1 MTVGKIIREKRIEAG
16 LSQDKLADIIGVS
29 QSHIAAIE
37 RGAIKTPRRETLIKF
52 QEALGF
58 DLTEY
63 MPPPETEER
72 AQARYLSHYMI
83 EYRKRTGRS
92 RADIA
97 KEIGISHHTYQQIE
111 TQRLEPTPRVLEA
124 IADLCEMTVKE
135 ILSKP
140 VTRDRVFNNYQF
152 NLILKEFHMITDEAL
167 ELAKKKGNA
176 RGLND
181 QQILLAAEL
190 YTDMEI
196 KKQAQRYAANM
207 GKPFAEVMRIWREHK
222 ND

>member
-1 MTVGKIIREKRIEAG
+1 MTVGKIIREKRIESG

-37 RGAIKTPRRETLIKF
+37 RGAIKAPRRETLIKF

-63 MPPPETEER
+63 MPPPETEDR
-72 AQARYLSHYMI
+72 AQARYLSYHMI

-97 KEIGISHHTYQQIE
+97 KEIGITHHTYQQIE

-140 VTRDRVFNNYQF
+140 ITRDRVFNNYQF
-152 NLILKEFHMITDEAL
+152 NLILKEFHMITDEAQ
-167 ELAKKKGNA
+167 ECARKVGNVRGFTEAQVEAVAKA
-176 RGLND
+176 ISD
-181 QQILLAAEL
+181 I
-190 YTDMEI
+190 EI

-207 GKPFAEVMRIWREHK
+207 GKPFAEVMRIWRDH

>member
-1 MTVGKIIREKRIEAG
+1 MTVGTIIRDKRIEMG
-16 LSQDKLADIIGVS
+16 LTQDALASLIGITQNHV
-29 QSHIAAIE
+29 ARIE
-37 RGAIKTPRRETLIKF
+37 RGAVENPRRETLIKF

-72 AQARYLSHYMI
+72 AQARYLSHHMI

-140 VTRDRVFNNYQF
+140 VTRDRVFNNHQF
-152 NLILKEFHMITDEAL
+152 NLILKEFHMITDDAL

-181 QQILLAAEL
+181 EQIRLAAEL

>member
-37 RGAIKTPRRETLIKF
+37 RGAIKAPRRETLIKF

-72 AQARYLSHYMI
+72 AQARYLSHHMI

-92 RADIA
+92 RAEIA

-111 TQRLEPTPRVLEA
+111 TQKLAPTERVLEA

-152 NLILKEFHMITDEAL
+152 NLILKEFHMITDDAWECARKVGNVRGFTETQVEAV
-167 ELAKKKGNA
+167 AKA
-176 RGLND
+176 ISD
-181 QQILLAAEL
+181 I
-190 YTDMEI
+190 EI

-207 GKPFAEVMRIWREHK
+207 GKPFAEVMRIWRDHK

>member
-16 LSQDKLADIIGVS
+16 LSQDKLADKIGVS

-97 KEIGISHHTYQQIE
+97 KEIGITHHTYQQIE

-135 ILSKP
+135 LLSKP
-140 VTRDRVFNNYQF
+140 IMRDRVFNNYQF

-167 ELAKKKGNA
+167 EIAKKKGNA

-181 QQILLAAEL
+181 EQIRLAAEL
-190 YTDMEI
+190 YADMEI

>member
-1 MTVGKIIREKRIEAG
+1 MTVGKIIRERRIEAG

-63 MPPPETEER
+63 MPPPEAEER
-72 AQARYLSHYMI
+72 AQARYLSYHMA

-97 KEIGISHHTYQQIE
+97 KEIGVTSWTYQQIE

-135 ILSKP
+135 LLSKP
-140 VTRDRVFNNYQF
+140 IMRDRVFNNYQF
-152 NLILKEFHMITDEAL
+152 NLILKEFHMIVDDAQECARKVGNVRGFTEAQI
-167 ELAKKKGNA
+167 EAVAKA
-176 RGLND
+176 ISD
-181 QQILLAAEL
+181 I
-190 YTDMEI
+190 EI

>member
-1 MTVGKIIREKRIEAG
+1 MTVGKIIRNKRIEAG

-37 RGAIKTPRRETLIKF
+37 RGAIKAPRRETLIKF

-72 AQARYLSHYMI
+72 AQARYLSYHMI

-111 TQRLEPTPRVLEA
+111 TQRLEPTQRVLEA

-135 ILSKP
+135 LLSKP
-140 VTRDRVFNNYQF
+140 IMRDRVFNNYQF

-167 ELAKKKGNA
+167 DIAKKKGNA

-181 QQILLAAEL
+181 EQIRLAAEL

-196 KKQAQRYAANM
+196 KKQAQRYVANM
-207 GKPFAEVMRIWREHK
+207 GKPFAEVMRIWRDHK

>member
-72 AQARYLSHYMI
+72 AQARYLSHHMI

-97 KEIGISHHTYQQIE
+97 KEIEITHHTYQQIE
-111 TQRLEPTPRVLEA
+111 TQKLEPTPRVLEA
-124 IADLCEMTVKE
+124 IAKLCEMTVKE
-135 ILSKP
+135 LLSKP

-152 NLILKEFHMITDEAL
+152 NLILDEFHKITNEAF
-167 ELAKKKGNA
+167 EIAKKKGNA

-181 QQILLAAEL
+181 EQIRLAAEL

>member
-1 MTVGKIIREKRIEAG
+1 MTVGKIIRDKRIEMG
-16 LSQDKLADIIGVS
+16 LTQDALAEKMGVS
-29 QSHIAAIE
+29 QSHIGRIE
-37 RGAIKTPRRETLIKF
+37 SGAVRNPRRKTLEKF
-52 QEALGF
+52 QEVLGF

-72 AQARYLSHYMI
+72 AQARYLSYHMV

-97 KEIGISHHTYQQIE
+97 KEIGITHHTYQQIE
-111 TQRLEPTPRVLEA
+111 TQKLEPTPRVLEA

-140 VTRDRVFNNYQF
+140 ITRDRVFNNHQF

-190 YTDMEI
+190 YADMEI

>member
-97 KEIGISHHTYQQIE
+97 KEIGITHHIYQQIE
-111 TQRLEPTPRVLEA
+111 TQRLEPTQRVLEA
-124 IADLCEMTVKE
+124 IVELCEMTVKE

-152 NLILKEFHMITDEAL
+152 NLILREFHMITDEAF

-207 GKPFAEVMRIWREHK
+207 GKPFAEVMRIWREHR

>member
-16 LSQDKLADIIGVS
+16 LSQDALAEKMGVS
-29 QSHIAAIE
+29 QSHIGRIE
-37 RGAIKTPRRETLIKF
+37 SGAVRNPRRETLIKL

-58 DLTEY
+58 DLSEY
-63 MPPPETEER
+63 MPPETDGKAE
-72 AQARYLSHYMI
+72 AQFLSYHMV

-97 KEIGISHHTYQQIE
+97 KGIGISHHTYQQIE
-111 TQRLEPTPRVLEA
+111 TQKLEPTPRVLEA
-124 IADLCEMTVKE
+124 IADLCEMTVE
-135 ILSKP
+135 ELLSKP
-140 VTRDRVFNNYQF
+140 ITRDRVFNNYQF
-152 NLILKEFHMITDEAL
+152 KLILDEFHKITDEAF
-167 ELAKKKGNA
+167 EIAKKKGNA

-181 QQILLAAEL
+181 EQIRLAAEL

-196 KKQAQRYAANM
+196 RKQAQRYAANM

>member
-16 LSQDKLADIIGVS
+16 LSQDKLADKIGVS

-140 VTRDRVFNNYQF
+140 ITRDRVFNNYQF
-152 NLILKEFHMITDEAL
+152 NLILKEFHMITDDAWECARKVGNVRGFTETQVEAV
-167 ELAKKKGNA
+167 AKA
-176 RGLND
+176 ISD
-181 QQILLAAEL
+181 I
-190 YTDMEI
+190 EI

-207 GKPFAEVMRIWREHK
+207 GKPFAEVMRVWREHK

>member
-1 MTVGKIIREKRIEAG
+1 MTVGKIIRDKRIEAG

-111 TQRLEPTPRVLEA
+111 TQRLEPTQRVLEA

-140 VTRDRVFNNYQF
+140 VTRDRVFNNHQF

-181 QQILLAAEL
+181 EQIRLAAEL

>member
-1 MTVGKIIREKRIEAG
+1 MTVGKIIREKRLKLG
-16 LSQDKLADIIGVS
+16 WSQDKLAERIGMK
-29 QSHIAAIE
+29 QSYIARLE
-37 RGAIKTPRRETLIKF
+37 LEKIKQPRRETLIKF

-58 DLTEY
+58 DLSEY
-63 MPPPETEER
+63 MPPETDDKAE
-72 AQARYLSHYMI
+72 AQFLSYHMI
-83 EYRKRTGRS
+83 EYRKRTKRS

-97 KEIGISHHTYQQIE
+97 KEIGITHHTYQQIE

-140 VTRDRVFNNYQF
+140 ITRDRVFNNYQF
-152 NLILKEFHMITDEAL
+152 NLILKEFHMITDDAWECARKVGNVRGFTETQVEAV
-167 ELAKKKGNA
+167 AKA
-176 RGLND
+176 ISD
-181 QQILLAAEL
+181 I
-190 YTDMEI
+190 EI

>member
-1 MTVGKIIREKRIEAG
+1 MTVGKIIRGKRIESG

-37 RGAIKTPRRETLIKF
+37 RGAIKAPRRETLIKF

-63 MPPPETEER
+63 MPPPETEDR
-72 AQARYLSHYMI
+72 AQARYLSYHMI

-181 QQILLAAEL
+181 EQIRLAAEL